1 MSLIPSNIQALA
13 ALASAAGQARARD
26 ARLQPRKDQPSS
38 RRADLV
44 ELTVVNVEHESA
56 VRNLKDNLQE
66 DTREDREANPQDVRK
81 PADPSLGGSL
91 DLKA

>member
-26 ARLQPRKDQPSS
+26 ARLQPKKDQPTL
-38 RRADLV
+38 RRGDQV
-44 ELTVVNVEHESA
+44 DLTVVNVEHESA

-66 DTREDREANPQDVRK
+66 DTKEDREANPQDVK
-81 PADPSLGGSL
+81 NPSDGSLGGSL